1 MLKTLCLRLCS
12 RFIRLFIHGVWL
24 RLVIIF
30 VGMWEFIAELRAV
43 WNSVYISSTVFVDIS
58 LVAKLLLHLSRSSFS
73 AWVLALWYMHIL
85 RGFCLMTLGFQLVM
99 IIGIPSWSL
108 IPGTI
113 VDLSTR
119 VGLVVKNK
127 SKVLFILVGSRT
139 ICSSPTSFEI
149 SSRILDSPG
158 AVPPGLGLSISQSI
172 SGRLKSP
179 PSHMCSLFECL
190 ILLIDSRS
198 SCIYSLVLPNWGD
211 L

>member
-1 MLKTLCLRLCS
+1 M
-12 RFIRLFIHGVWL
+12 
-24 RLVIIF
+24 
-30 VGMWEFIAELRAV
+30 
-43 WNSVYISSTVFVDIS
+43 DIS
-58 LVAKLLLHLSRSSFS
+58 LVAKCLLHLRRFSFR
-73 AWVLALWYMHIL
+73 AWVLALWYMYIL
-85 RGFCLMTLGFQLVM
+85 HGFCLMTLGLQLVM
-99 IIGIPSWSL
+99 IIGMPSWSL

-127 SKVLFILVGSRT
+127 SKVLFILVGSHT
-139 ICSSPTSFEI
+139 ICSSPKSFEI
-149 SSRILDSPG
+149 SSRSFDNPG
-158 AVPPGLGLSISQSI
+158 AVPPGFGLSMSQ